1 MPERLKRFERNCL
14 SRCHPVPPFFY
25 LLLVLF
31 PGWLQAGEATSPD
44 PLATV
49 ADPVPGILYQDRL
62 IEPGLDEQLLDEEF
76 LEQEAEPE
84 GRRFFSL
91 EYQHYREDQALDD
104 LTENGLVL
112 NWRRETRDYGE
123 FDLQAALRKGDHQ
136 PFSDSSGSG
145 RFILNQYGF
154 ALDEKRIMDNTLGV
168 LRSSADPM
176 LTSSFRLNLSSTL
189 LAGGQTRVTQ
199 DDDSVLYASA
209 GRIGQLDTGQI
220 QGFDF
225 QDGEQYALGYSRRL
239 ADKWR
244 AGAHLVSVNGSENTS
259 DHQSMVT
266 AVQYDDTETRDR
278 YIAHALVD
286 SNGQYGVWLDGDNR
300 VNDWRHR
307 YGIFRLDP
315 ELLWSDSTPAND
327 QQGAYVR
334 SEMQRLRYDVTIGL
348 DLLQTDIDQRPDIAG
363 NNLFNG
369 FVNSTWRLTRK
380 TNVGSTLT
388 LRGNSPRDGLED
400 DSHAYT
406 LSGFV
411 SHGFPVGTSRLQV
424 KAADLEESGK
434 SGNAWEVIWDQDWN
448 LTRDLSLSTSL
459 SHETESGLD
468 ESEDRSE
475 ASLLVRHDVSA
486 DLSWNGDISYVHL
499 DRDSGSNQDTFN
511 ASLALAWNFL
521 PHWDASVRA
530 TYNKVDDDIVLVGST
545 DIEDEKTL
553 LLNIRYSKRSGR
565 PFTRAGHDTDNKGFG
580 RVVGTIFFDD
590 NGDGIRQAG
599 ERAAAGVFV
608 YLDRRYQAVTDR
620 DGRYEFESV
629 PSGNHDVT
637 LAQEDLPLP
646 WGLLDDAPL
655 KVQVKVRQSSTVDFG
670 LRKIT
675 E

>member
-1 MPERLKRFERNCL
+1 
-14 SRCHPVPPFFY
+14 
-25 LLLVLF
+25 
-31 PGWLQAGEATSPD
+31 
-44 PLATV
+44 
-49 ADPVPGILYQDRL
+49 
-62 IEPGLDEQLLDEEF
+62 
-76 LEQEAEPE
+76 
-84 GRRFFSL
+84 
-91 EYQHYREDQALDD
+91 
-104 LTENGLVL
+104 
-112 NWRRETRDYGE
+112 
-123 FDLQAALRKGDHQ
+123 
-136 PFSDSSGSG
+136 
-145 RFILNQYGF
+145 
-154 ALDEKRIMDNTLGV
+154 MDNTLGV

-189 LAGGQTRVTQ
+189 LAGGQTRVTR

-209 GRIGQLDTGQI
+209 GRIGRLDSGQI

-225 QDGEQYALGYSRRL
+225 EEGTQYALGYSRKL
-239 ADKWR
+239 NHKWR
-244 AGAHLVSVNGSENTS
+244 AGTHLVSVNGSENTS

-266 AVQYDDTETRDR
+266 ALQFEDPETRDR
-278 YIAHALVD
+278 YLAHALVD

-300 VNDWRHR
+300 VNDWRYR

-334 SEMQRLRYDVTIGL
+334 SELQRLRYDITIGL

-369 FVNSTWRLTRK
+369 FVNTTRRLTHK
-380 TNVGSTLT
+380 TNVGGTLT
-388 LRGNSPRDGLED
+388 LRGNSPRDGIED

-406 LSGFV
+406 LAGFV
-411 SHGFPVGTSRLQV
+411 SHGFPIGTSRLQL

-434 SGNAWEVIWDQDWN
+434 SGNAWEIIWDQDWN

-468 ESEDRSE
+468 ESEARSA
-475 ASLLVRHDVSA
+475 ASLLVRHNVSA

-499 DRDSGSNQDTFN
+499 DRDRGNNQDSIN
-511 ASLALAWNFL
+511 ASLALAWHFL

-530 TYNKVDDDIVLVGST
+530 TWNRVDDDIMLVGST
-545 DIEDEKTL
+545 DLDDEKTL
-553 LLNIRYSKRSGR
+553 LLNLRYSERRGKL
-565 PFTRAGHDTDNKGFG
+565 FTRVGQDTENKGYG
-580 RVVGTIFFDD
+580 KVTGTVFFDD

-629 PSGNHDVT
+629 PSGKHDVT

-646 WGLLDDAPL
+646 WGLLEDAPL
-655 KVQVKVRQSSTVDFG
+655 KVQVGVRQTSSVDFG
-670 LRKIT
+670 LRRIT